1 MKKKHVPVTS
11 LAAFCLFLSVTH
23 FSCKKDLVHEV
34 PASPG
39 IAVPKALTAF
49 VAQSTGVSV
58 DKVSFSSKDST
69 FIVDGDGL
77 IDYSDALTRYNDHLS
92 LGENDSQASEEQ
104 RKHSYSVSRA
114 LASSI
119 TIYVDPSVPA
129 LWHPILDKSIQNW
142 NNAGSLIRLTRI
154 STNTAHIKVT
164 ANYSVSSMIASA
176 NYPSS
181 NGYPGRGITIN
192 TYKNSLEEAKKIFA
206 ITHEIGHTLGF
217 THTDGTYG
225 NLINGT
231 PLKDPNS
238 IMNSICLYW
247 NAFTGYDLLA
257 FKTVYPR

>member
-1 MKKKHVPVTS
+1 MKKKHVSVTS
-11 LAAFCLFLSVTH
+11 LATFCLLLSVTH
-23 FSCKKDLVHEV
+23 FSCKKDLGPEI
-34 PASPG
+34 PASPD
-39 IAVPKALTAF
+39 IEVPEALTAF

-69 FIVDGDGL
+69 FVVDGDGL
-77 IDYSDALTRYNDHLS
+77 IDYSDALTRYNDHLGS
-92 LGENDSQASEEQ
+92 GASEEQ
-104 RKHSYSVSRA
+104 RKHSYSVSRS

-129 LWHPILDKSIQNW
+129 LWLPILDKSIQNW

-154 STNTAHIKVT
+154 STNTAHIKVN

-247 NAFTGYDLLA
+247 NAFTSYDLLA
-257 FKTVYPR
+257 FKAVYPR